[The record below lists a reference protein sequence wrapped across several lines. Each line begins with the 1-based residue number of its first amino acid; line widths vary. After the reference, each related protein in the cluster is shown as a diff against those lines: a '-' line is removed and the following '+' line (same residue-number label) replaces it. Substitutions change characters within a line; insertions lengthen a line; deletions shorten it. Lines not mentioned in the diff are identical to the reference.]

1 LIVAGPVV
9 DPDPVGP
16 AVVDQDMPAGP
27 RMVLV
32 VPAVRCIPRGP
43 APVALPAPV
52 DGLPLALLGLVLA
65 RVPALVRL
73 APA

>member
-9 DPDPVGP
+9 DPDPVVLV
-16 AVVDQDMPAGP
+16 AVDQDMPAGP

-32 VPAVRCIPRGP
+32 APAVRCIPRGP
-43 APVALPAPV
+43 APAALPALV
-52 DGLPLALLGLVLA
+52 DGLPLAPLGLVLA
-65 RVPALVRL
+65 RAPALVHL

>member
-9 DPDPVGP
+9 DPDPVGLV
-16 AVVDQDMPAGP
+16 VVDQDMPADP

-32 VPAVRCIPRGP
+32 VLAVRCILRGP
-43 APVALPAPV
+43 ALAALPAPV
-52 DGLPLALLGLVLA
+52 AGLRLAPLGLVLA
-65 RVPALVRL
+65 RVPALARL